1 MAEQNLPTD
10 KNTLS
15 KFYQDTIDYHR
26 DYLNRLHEAFNKHC
40 EAIGAKAKE
49 QLGQI
54 DESDEEKR
62 KEILTAEQKELD
74 EALNQLKTAI
84 NQNNAE
90 ARKKL
95 EEIQNKIEE
104 SAMDLEAELA
114 KL

>member
-1 MAEQNLPTD
+1 MPEQTLPKD
-10 KNTLS
+10 KTALS
-15 KFYQDTIDYHR
+15 KLYQDTIDYHR
-26 DYLNRLHEAFNKHC
+26 DYLNRLHEAFNQHC
-40 EAIGAKAKE
+40 EAIGAKAKD
-49 QLGQI
+49 QLSKI

-62 KEILTAEQKELD
+62 KEILVTEQKDLD
-74 EALNQLKTAI
+74 EALTQLKTAI
-84 NQNNAE
+84 NQNNAD